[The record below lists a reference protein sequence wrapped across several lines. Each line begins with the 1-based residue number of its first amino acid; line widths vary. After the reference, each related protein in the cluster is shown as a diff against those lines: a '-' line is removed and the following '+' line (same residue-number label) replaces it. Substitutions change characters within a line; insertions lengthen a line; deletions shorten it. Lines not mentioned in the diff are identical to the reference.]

1 MENPTKKTLR
11 VLKTTVSN
19 DRQDGSSVGDQPTH
33 KFHQSSLFWIR
44 LQKLYANSS
53 HSHQSLAKAVG
64 VDRKTIQRMLSGST
78 YRNVIALVYD
88 IAQACGTTAEVLF
101 DANRDL
107 PVVSL
112 TGIASIDRMLTTI
125 HNCTTKAHI
134 ESYKEYIS
142 PKYLMFRGRDEEFTG
157 AETKNP
163 WRPREGIT
171 YERERELN
179 LAASGENNTERHS
192 TLRKAY
198 IAGEQVVVIFD
209 VDITSISNSSLKR
222 TVRYIE
228 HLELERALEDYERN
242 GRLVPKIVRRHWA
255 EIKER

>member
-1 MENPTKKTLR
+1 MENSAKNALEM
-11 VLKTTVSN
+11 LKTTMSN
-19 DRQDGSSVGDQPTH
+19 DSRDENSVNDQSNR

-53 HSHQSLAKAVG
+53 HSHQSLANAVG
-64 VDRKTIQRMLSGST
+64 VDRKTIQRMLAGST
-78 YRNVIALVYD
+78 YRNVIALIYD

-107 PVVSL
+107 PLVSL

-125 HNCTTKAHI
+125 HNCITRAHT
-134 ESYKEYIS
+134 ESYYGYIS
-142 PKYLMFRGRDEEFTG
+142 PKYQMFRGRDEEFTG

-171 YERERELN
+171 YERELELN
-179 LAASGENNTERHS
+179 LAASKENNTERHS

-198 IAGEQVVVIFD
+198 TAGEQVVVIFD
-209 VDITSISNSSLKR
+209 VDIVSIDNSNLMR
-222 TVRYIE
+222 TVRLIE
-228 HLELERALEDYERN
+228 HLELERPLEDYEKN
-242 GRLVPKIVRRHWA
+242 GRLIPKIVKRHWA

>member
-1 MENPTKKTLR
+1 M
-11 VLKTTVSN
+11 LKTTISN
-19 DRQDGSSVGDQPTH
+19 DGYDGSSVDDQSTH

-53 HSHQSLAKAVG
+53 HSHQSLANAVG
-64 VDRKTIQRMLSGST
+64 VDRKTIQRMLAGST
-78 YRNVIALVYD
+78 YRNVVALIYD

-112 TGIASIDRMLTTI
+112 TGIVSIDRMLSTI
-125 HNCTTKAHI
+125 HNCTTRAHI
-134 ESYKEYIS
+134 ESYRGYIS

-157 AETKNP
+157 AETRSP

-171 YERERELN
+171 YERELELN
-179 LAASGENNTERHS
+179 LAASEENNTERYS

-198 IAGEQVVVIFD
+198 TAGEQVVAMFD
-209 VDITSISNSSLKR
+209 VDIVSVDNSDLKR
-222 TVRYIE
+222 TVRCIE
-228 HLELERALEDYERN
+228 HLELERPLEDYEKN